1 MVIDV
6 HDEGTP
12 TEEHPMT
19 TWNAIETRHLPVSG
33 SARPMVAGKPAEQ
46 VNRHGRPSGR
56 WRG

>member
-1 MVIDV
+1 
-6 HDEGTP
+6 
-12 TEEHPMT
+12 MT

-46 VNRHGRPSGR
+46 ANRHGRPSGR